1 MAGKK
6 VNCKQIKEDIAIA
19 APRPQIFAD
28 AFEKHA
34 NILFVQYKPGVNPDE
49 VLQKMIPIGL
59 EWKTEGY
66 QYTEKYVKQYVL
78 QLLRITDLF
87 MPVFLCRYIGLVFLL
102 ICAALLSLK
111 QSTENADNIYRYGL
125 PQKLGAD
132 IRTFPFNL
140 LSLNQAQT
148 AKETETVKTCSRKLI
163 SSTLPPILRKSSD
176 TIYSPSPV
184 FPFERDSS
192 TV

>member
-87 MPVFLCRYIGLVFLL
+87 MPVFLCRSFYAGLFMPLYRACVSFDLRRAFIPKAVDGKRGQYL
-102 ICAALLSLK
+102 PVWAAAK
-111 QSTENADNIYRYGL
+111 AWRRHQD
-125 PQKLGAD
+125 
-132 IRTFPFNL
+132 FPF
-140 LSLNQAQT
+140 
-148 AKETETVKTCSRKLI
+148 
-163 SSTLPPILRKSSD
+163 
-176 TIYSPSPV
+176 
-184 FPFERDSS
+184 
-192 TV
+192 